1 MKVKLAAQVFSQ
13 CFHAALFTLVYSRD
27 LPSEAADTAEFV
39 RKVDNLFD
47 CFNSESDTFVHNVQM
62 RFALGQCP

>member
-1 MKVKLAAQVFSQ
+1 LRRKFSRSV
-13 CFHAALFTLVYSRD
+13 HAALLTLVSLCSRD
-27 LPSEAADTAEFV
+27 LPPEAADTVEFV

-47 CFNSESDTFVHNVQM
+47 CFNSESDAFVHNVQM